1 MQFKRLTYSDQ
12 IYEYLKKRI
21 ADGELPPGSPIKES
35 SLSSYLEVS
44 RGPVREAVQ
53 KLCGD
58 EVVMSVPRKG
68 TFVRVLTSMDIMDSY
83 GLAGILESSGVSGSL
98 ELWTDSDMARLEEI
112 VESMRQ
118 QSHNDSEREHLIRL
132 EETFHETLLQRCG
145 NDKLINM
152 AKRSC
157 AAISKILLH
166 RQWSGLFPPSV
177 FFKQHEVIAQA
188 AYTRDPTATARE
200 ILLHYQ
206 ETGNAMA
213 KFGQR

>member
-21 ADGELPPGSPIKES
+21 MDGELPPGSPIKES
-35 SLSSYLEVS
+35 SLSNYLEVS
-44 RGPVREAVQ
+44 RAPVREAVQ

-58 EVVMSVPRKG
+58 EVVMSVPQKG
-68 TFVRVLTSMDIMDSY
+68 TFVRVLTSKDIMDSY

-98 ELWTDSDMARLEEI
+98 DLWTDSDMARLEQI
-112 VESMRQ
+112 VASMRQ
-118 QSHNDSEREHLIRL
+118 QSHNDSGREHLIRL

-145 NDKLINM
+145 NGKLINM

-166 RQWSGLFPPSV
+166 RQWSGLFPPLV
-177 FFKQHEVIAQA
+177 FFKQHEAIAQA
-188 AYTRDPTATARE
+188 AYTRDPAATTRE

>member
-1 MQFKRLTYSDQ
+1 
-12 IYEYLKKRI
+12 
-21 ADGELPPGSPIKES
+21 
-35 SLSSYLEVS
+35 
-44 RGPVREAVQ
+44 
-53 KLCGD
+53 
-58 EVVMSVPRKG
+58 
-68 TFVRVLTSMDIMDSY
+68 MDSY

-188 AYTRDPTATARE
+188 AYTRDPTATAQGDTSALSGDRKR
-200 ILLHYQ
+200 Y
-206 ETGNAMA
+206 
-213 KFGQR
+213 GQIRPTLNRYVAS